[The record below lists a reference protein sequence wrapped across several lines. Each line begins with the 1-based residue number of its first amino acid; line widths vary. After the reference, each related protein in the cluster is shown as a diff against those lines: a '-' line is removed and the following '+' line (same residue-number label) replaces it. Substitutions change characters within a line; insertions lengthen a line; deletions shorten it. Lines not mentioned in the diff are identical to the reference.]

1 MCGLSSAATSLAN
14 YFKYFSIITFSLNEH
29 TLKNVNCRNLKNYAS
44 QYLEL
49 LYP

>member
-1 MCGLSSAATSLAN
+1 MYGLLLEPATSLAN

-29 TLKNVNCRNLKNYAS
+29 TLKKCHNFKNYVS
-44 QYLEL
+44 QHLKL